1 MNDITDQSIMTALGR
16 QLTVAVAKQSVAAGN
31 LANVD
36 TPGYRTREVSFD
48 DVLESEVRGG
58 DELAT
63 THPGH
68 LTAPTSTEATRQS
81 HEVDGL
87 PTRRDGNTVELDREL
102 LKMSRALGD
111 FTAAQTALS
120 AKFRLVRYAIQESR

>member
-16 QLTVAVAKQSVAAGN
+16 QLTVAVARQSVSAGN

-48 DVLESEVRGG
+48 EVLESQVGAA

-68 LTAPTSTEATRQS
+68 LTAPTSTGATRQS

-102 LKMSRALGD
+102 LKMSQASAD
-111 FTAAQTALS
+111 FSAAQTALT
-120 AKFRLVRYAIQESR
+120 AKFRMVRYAIQESR